1 MADSITVKVF
11 LKSLQKD
18 LVQFRNYVVHTP
30 IKNYAD
36 YDIIM
41 SRIEANQEIVEKLL

>member
-1 MADSITVKVF
+1 MTDSITIKVF

-18 LVQFRNYVVHTP
+18 LAQFRNYVVHTP
-30 IKNYAD
+30 IRNYQD

-41 SRIEANQEIVEKLL
+41 GRIEANQEMVEKLL